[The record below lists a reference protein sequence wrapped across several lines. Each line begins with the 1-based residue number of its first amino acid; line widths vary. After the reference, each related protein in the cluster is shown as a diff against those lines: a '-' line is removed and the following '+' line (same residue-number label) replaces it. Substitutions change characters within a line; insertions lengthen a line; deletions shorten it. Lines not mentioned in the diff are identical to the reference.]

1 MKDLFLVNQWTDIL
15 KKELPQTE
23 DDYLL
28 KLTENLRKKVIG
40 QDDTIY
46 SPTGVGKTELA
57 KTLAFELFNSTRSM
71 ISINMN
77 ECADIQSTNQLI
89 GVSSDDASC
98 QRNISLIEFVR
109 QQSYSV
115 ILFDQIEKAYTKP
128 WKFLLNIINNG
139 YLNDE
144 NGEMVEFNNTIVI
157 FTSNI
162 GAQIISE
169 RIQNSLSATNNNTNE
184 KLSQSIKDE
193 VMKQ

>member
-1 MKDLFLVNQWTDIL
+1 MKVLFVFFLFNFT
-15 KKELPQTE
+15 
-23 DDYLL
+23 
-28 KLTENLRKKVIG
+28 G
-40 QDDTIY
+40 
-46 SPTGVGKTELA
+46 PTGVGKTELA

-169 RIQNSLSATNNNTNE
+169 RIQNSSSATNNNTDE

-193 VMKQ
+193 VMKQVCLF